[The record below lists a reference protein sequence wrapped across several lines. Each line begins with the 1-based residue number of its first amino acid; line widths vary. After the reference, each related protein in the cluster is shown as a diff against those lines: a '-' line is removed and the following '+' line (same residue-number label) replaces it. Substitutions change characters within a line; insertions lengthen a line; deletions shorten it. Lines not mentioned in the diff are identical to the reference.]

1 MKKYIIKL
9 FPSKDGVQ
17 ELLNSK
23 KTYHLEEDPKFIADG
38 WKGEEPL
45 YYDGGTYYFKCYSPN
60 INDAKLFNT
69 KKAAKNK
76 IDMIY
81 WNATLSRK
89 SRNGF
94 MPIFKLAT
102 IVDVELSINEVEH
115 ENFDLKERYIKEK
128 KGSKINF

>member
-17 ELLNSK
+17 ELLNCK
-23 KTYHLEEDPKFIADG
+23 ETYHLKEDPKFIADG

-45 YYDGGTYYFKCYSPN
+45 YYDGGAYYFKCYSQN

-76 IDMIY
+76 IDTIY

-89 SRNGF
+89 SRNGY
-94 MPIFKLAT
+94 MPIFKSAT
-102 IVDVELSINEVEH
+102 IVGVELSINEREH
-115 ENFDLKERYIKEK
+115 EDFDLEERYMTEISEEEL
-128 KGSKINF
+128 

>member
-1 MKKYIIKL
+1 MKKFIIKL

-17 ELLNSK
+17 ELLNCK
-23 KTYHLEEDPKFIADG
+23 ETYHLKEDPKFIVDG

-45 YYDGGTYYFKCYSPN
+45 YYDGGTYYFKCYSQN

-69 KKAAKNK
+69 KKAAKDK

-81 WNATLSRK
+81 WNATLCG
-89 SRNGF
+89 NGF

-102 IVDVELSINEVEH
+102 IVDVELSINEGEH
-115 ENFDLKERYIKEK
+115 ENFDLEERYIREKE
-128 KGSKINF
+128 N